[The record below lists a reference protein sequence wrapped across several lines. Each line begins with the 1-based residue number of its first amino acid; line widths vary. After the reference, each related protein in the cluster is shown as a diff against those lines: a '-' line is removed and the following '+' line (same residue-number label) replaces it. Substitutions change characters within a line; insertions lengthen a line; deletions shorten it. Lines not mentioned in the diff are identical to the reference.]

1 MTTLKWSEDC
11 KNALKDVR
19 SDKSETTWAAVTYA
33 DNSMEEM
40 VLLATGSGDADELTA
55 RLVDDK
61 VVFALLRTHERID
74 ESITTKFVFVN
85 WAGTKTRRMLLARQ
99 SVHSGAVLDFFS
111 PFHVDLKCENLAEV
125 SAKII
130 AELVA
135 TASGQKSH
143 VLSHNNASAAAA
155 PAPTPAAAVVEKPK
169 PVPVVAAA
177 AAPVEA
183 KQPSPARKPVSSAP
197 ASAAASESGARSK
210 VGIAIDDEAALTAAI
225 ASVRNN
231 DSGVN
236 WALVSYVPGAK
247 PDCLTLVGT
256 GSGGVDELL
265 AKLDDQ
271 NVYYGLTRHVEVID
285 KSETVKFA
293 HIALN
298 GAQAPRMLRA
308 RIGTHKGA
316 VEAIFRPFHVDLV
329 TDDKRDITERA
340 LVDLIGAASG
350 TKSHVK

>member
-1 MTTLKWSEDC
+1 MTSLKWSVEC
-11 KNALKDVR
+11 KSAVKDVR

-33 DNSMEEM
+33 ENSMEDM
-40 VLLATGSGDADELTA
+40 VLLATGSGDADELKSK
-55 RLVDDK
+55 LVDDK

-99 SVHSGAVLDFFS
+99 SVHAGAVLDFFS
-111 PFHVDLKCENLAEV
+111 PYHVDLKCDSLAEL
-125 SAKII
+125 SAKIV

-143 VLSHNNASAAAA
+143 VLAADSNTSAVAAA
-155 PAPTPAAAVVEKPK
+155 
-169 PVPVVAAA
+169 AAA
-177 AAPVEA
+177 AAPVVD
-183 KQPSPARKPVSSAP
+183 KPKPVTTPVA
-197 ASAAASESGARSK
+197 AAAASTSPVRKPAATAAAPAAAAAEGGARSK
-210 VGIAIDDEAALTAAI
+210 IGIAIDDEAALTAAI
-225 ASVRNN
+225 ASVRRN

-329 TDDKRDITERA
+329 TDDRRDITERA